1 MASLDQAIGALVC
14 VFHKYSGKEG
24 DKDTLSKGE
33 LKELIQKE
41 LSLGAKLQDAEI
53 QKLMKD
59 LDRNKD
65 QSVDFQE
72 YVAFLGALAMVY
84 NEALIKYKK

>member
-24 DKDTLSKGE
+24 DKDTLSKRE

-41 LSLGAKLQDAEI
+41 LSLGAKLKEADI
-53 QKLMKD
+53 QKLMVD
-59 LDRNKD
+59 LDYNKD
-65 QSVDFQE
+65 QQVDFE
-72 YVAFLGALAMVY
+72 EFVTFLAALATIY
-84 NEALIKYKK
+84 HEALAN

>member
-24 DKDTLSKGE
+24 DKDTLSKRE

-84 NEALIKYKK
+84 NEALRV